1 MEAFAVYLA
10 DDASGSN
17 EVFVASTSSSHS
29 QLTVPAGT
37 LAGGRSFVLV
47 YCENA
52 LGRATSAA
60 SVTFSDWAL
69 SMPSTT
75 RTLTSATTT
84 SSTVTFTLTD
94 GLRTVGTPSFTDHDP
109 AVYQLNGTVSWIPPA
124 DCSGIEVMP
133 HWLLTRQDY
142 STSVFEVLST
152 GVQVDDPT
160 TPDGNVPLGTNQLA
174 FAQSRDL
181 GSNGYAQFLAV
192 IPNRVD
198 NDLAASYSQAGFV
211 SIVDLPL
218 TSLGALEVQSIS
230 FSDEDS
236 VATYVKGTVTW
247 TRQENLDYGF
257 VEAFA
262 VYLADDAS
270 GSNEVFRACLL
281 RERARPCHFGRQRRF
296 LRLGSQHAVHDK
308 NDLNFNNNFQP
319 FHF

>member
-1 MEAFAVYLA
+1 MYMA

-60 SVTFSDWAL
+60 SVAFSDWAL
-69 SMPSTT
+69 SVPSTT
-75 RTLTSATTT
+75 RTLTTATTT

-94 GLRTVGTPSFTDHDP
+94 RLRTVGTPSFTDHDP
-109 AVYQLNGTVSWIPPA
+109 AVYQLNGTVSWIPPS
-124 DCSGIEVMP
+124 DTSPYLHYGV
-133 HWLLTRQDY
+133 WLLTRQDY
-142 STSVFEVLST
+142 STSVLDVLST

-160 TPDGNVPLGTNQLA
+160 TPDGNAPLGTNQLA

-218 TSLGALEVQSIS
+218 LNLGALEVQSVS

-247 TRQENLDYGF
+247 TQQDNLDYGF
-257 VEAFA
+257 VEAWVGWCPACMFPLAFGKLVLLSAQCA
-262 VYLADDAS
+262 VCQLELNMVS
-270 GSNEVFRACLL
+270 MLQITAC
-281 RERARPCHFGRQRRF
+281 
-296 LRLGSQHAVHDK
+296 
-308 NDLNFNNNFQP
+308 
-319 FHF
+319 

>member
-1 MEAFAVYLA
+1 MYLA

-17 EVFVASTSSSHS
+17 ELFVASTTSSHS

-60 SVTFSDWAL
+60 SVAFSDWAL
-69 SMPSTT
+69 SVPSTT
-75 RTLTSATTT
+75 RTLTTATTT
-84 SSTVTFTLTD
+84 SSTVTFTVTD
-94 GLRTVGTPSFTDHDP
+94 QLRAVGTPSFTDHDP

-124 DCSGIEVMP
+124 DTSPYLHYGV
-133 HWLLTRQDY
+133 WLLTRRDY
-142 STSVFEVLST
+142 STSVLDVLST

-218 TSLGALEVQSIS
+218 LNLGALEVQSVS

-247 TRQENLDYGF
+247 IRQDNLDYGS
-257 VEAFA
+257 VEACWGDFGGADRFA
-262 VYLADDAS
+262 FSWILSCAVSHRYAHVHCAS
-270 GSNEVFRACLL
+270 LSKNMRVHWGTMRSN
-281 RERARPCHFGRQRRF
+281 
-296 LRLGSQHAVHDK
+296 
-308 NDLNFNNNFQP
+308 
-319 FHF
+319 

>member
-1 MEAFAVYLA
+1 MSAGNPHEFRRRHLRCTWRMMRLEAM
-10 DDASGSN
+10 SC
-17 EVFVASTSSSHS
+17 FVASTTSSHS

-60 SVTFSDWAL
+60 SVAFSDWAL
-69 SMPSTT
+69 SVPPTT
-75 RTLTSATTT
+75 RTLTTATTT
-84 SSTVTFTLTD
+84 SSTVTFTVTD
-94 GLRTVGTPSFTDHDP
+94 QLRAVGTPSFTDHDP

-124 DCSGIEVMP
+124 DTSPYLHYGV
-133 HWLLTRQDY
+133 WLLTRRDY
-142 STSVFEVLST
+142 STSVLDVLST

-218 TSLGALEVQSIS
+218 LNLGALEVQSVS

-236 VATYVKGTVTW
+236 VATYVRGTVHVDSA
-247 TRQENLDYGF
+247 RQPGLWLRGGWR
-257 VEAFA
+257 A
-262 VYLADDAS
+262 VMS
-270 GSNEVFRACLL
+270 REQIPSVSVQCVL
-281 RERARPCHFGRQRRF
+281 RQVPC
-296 LRLGSQHAVHDK
+296 A
-308 NDLNFNNNFQP
+308 
-319 FHF
+319 

>member
-1 MEAFAVYLA
+1 MYMA

-60 SVTFSDWAL
+60 SVAFSDWAL
-69 SMPSTT
+69 SVPSTT

-84 SSTVTFTLTD
+84 SSTVTFSAM
-94 GLRTVGTPSFTDHDP
+94 VGIPSFTDHDP

-124 DCSGIEVMP
+124 DKSPYLHYGV
-133 HWLLTRQDY
+133 WLLTRQDY

-218 TSLGALEVQSIS
+218 LNLGALEVQSVK

-236 VATYVKGTVTW
+236 VATYVTGTVAW
-247 TRQENLDYGF
+247 TRQDNLDYGF
-257 VEAFA
+257 VEACM
-262 VYLADDAS
+262 
-270 GSNEVFRACLL
+270 G
-281 RERARPCHFGRQRRF
+281 
-296 LRLGSQHAVHDK
+296 
-308 NDLNFNNNFQP
+308 
-319 FHF
+319 

>member
-1 MEAFAVYLA
+1 MYLA

-17 EVFVASTSSSHS
+17 ELFVASTTSSHS

-60 SVTFSDWAL
+60 SVAFSDWAL
-69 SMPSTT
+69 SVPSTT
-75 RTLTSATTT
+75 STLTAAATT

-94 GLRTVGTPSFTDHDP
+94 QLRAVGTPSFTDHDP
-109 AVYQLNGTVSWIPPA
+109 TVYQLNGTVSWIPPA
-124 DCSGIEVMP
+124 DTSPYLHYGV
-133 HWLLTRQDY
+133 WLLTRQDY
-142 STSVFEVLST
+142 STSVLEVLST
-152 GVQVDDPT
+152 GVQVEDPT

-181 GSNGYAQFLAV
+181 GSNGYAQFLVV

-198 NDLAASYSQAGFV
+198 NDLAASYSQAGLM

-218 TSLGALEVQSIS
+218 TSLGALEVQSVS

-236 VATYVKGTVTW
+236 VATYVKGEVTW
-247 TRQENLDYGF
+247 TRQDNLDYGF
-257 VEAFA
+257 VEARGGRGDFWCA
-262 VYLADDAS
+262 HCLWVLVHLAAI
-270 GSNEVFRACLL
+270 
-281 RERARPCHFGRQRRF
+281 
-296 LRLGSQHAVHDK
+296 
-308 NDLNFNNNFQP
+308 
-319 FHF
+319 

>member
-1 MEAFAVYLA
+1 MYMA

-60 SVTFSDWAL
+60 SVAFSDWAL
-69 SMPSTT
+69 SVPSTT

-84 SSTVTFTLTD
+84 SSTVTFSAMD
-94 GLRTVGTPSFTDHDP
+94 RVRTVGIPSFTDHDP

-124 DCSGIEVMP
+124 DTSPYLHYGV
-133 HWLLTRQDY
+133 WLLTRQDY

-218 TSLGALEVQSIS
+218 LNLGALEVQSVT

-236 VATYVKGTVTW
+236 VATYVTGTVAW
-247 TRQENLDYGF
+247 TRQDNLDYGF
-257 VEAFA
+257 VEACM
-262 VYLADDAS
+262 
-270 GSNEVFRACLL
+270 G
-281 RERARPCHFGRQRRF
+281 
-296 LRLGSQHAVHDK
+296 
-308 NDLNFNNNFQP
+308 
-319 FHF
+319 